1 MILSFNC
8 KSIKEENF
16 VVKSEKMNPDP
27 SFKRSD
33 PDLYCKTDRIRIQS
47 EHPACNICL
56 YLKKKKTIKGEF

>member
-8 KSIKEENF
+8 NSIKVENF
-16 VVKSEKMNPDP
+16 VVKSEKMN
-27 SFKRSD
+27 